1 MSLFQN
7 EAKYEAIDV
16 KMIFCSHADKTYFH
30 GKRFR
35 SQLHFKSESSWNSQ
49 MACLELVFKLVYSQL
64 ACK

>member
-1 MSLFQN
+1 MSLFLFLS
-7 EAKYEAIDV
+7 KYEAIDV

-30 GKRFR
+30 EKRFR